1 MLAAVAST
9 DCPEGEVVWF
19 EPVVGVTPLVTAVT
33 VLMAAVSVAEVV
45 VASVLMVDTPLLLT

>member
-9 DCPEGEVVWF
+9 DCPEGAVVWL
-19 EPVVGVTPLVTAVT
+19 EPVVGVVSLVTAVT